1 MAQIAVGTDGNDAL
15 FGSGGNTG
23 DVLAGHGGNDWLDGG
38 AGADLML
45 GGIGNDSY
53 VVDNAGDVVGRIAAE
68 GTDTVRTSLASYTLG
83 ATLENLV
90 GIAATAQ
97 ALTGNALANSITG
110 GSGNDTLTGGAGNDA
125 IDGGAGS
132 DKAVFSGNRA
142 DYAASY
148 DAATRT
154 ITLADQRAGAPDGTD
169 TITGVELVQFADGTV
184 SAGVFGQAPTAASL
198 SASTIAEN
206 SANGTVIGTV
216 TGIDPDPGSTLSY
229 SLLDGAGGRFAINAT
244 TGTTSD
250 MAALR
255 QVFDTNHN
263 GKLDTGDARWSE
275 FRVWQDGNQDGVSQA
290 GELRT
295 LDQVGIRSID
305 LTPSGPAVHFPDGS
319 AITGTSTYTRADGS
333 TGIAGDAA
341 FAYSD
346 PRVHPDADGSV
357 ARLVQALATY
367 SASHPGFDAA
377 AAAQPPNNA
386 AMQGAIAA
394 AWH

>member
-1 MAQIAVGTDGNDAL
+1 MASRCGSPIRPGSPFDKAFTISVGNVNEAPVDATM
-15 FGSGGNTG
+15 SGG
-23 DVLAGHGGNDWLDGG
+23 
-38 AGADLML
+38 
-45 GGIGNDSY
+45 S
-53 VVDNAGDVVGRIAAE
+53 
-68 GTDTVRTSLASYTLG
+68 VRR
-83 ATLENLV
+83 
-90 GIAATAQ
+90 
-97 ALTGNALANSITG
+97 NS
-110 GSGNDTLTGGAGNDA
+110 D
-125 IDGGAGS
+125 
-132 DKAVFSGNRA
+132 
-142 DYAASY
+142 
-148 DAATRT
+148 
-154 ITLADQRAGAPDGTD
+154 
-169 TITGVELVQFADGTV
+169 
-184 SAGVFGQAPTAASL
+184 
-198 SASTIAEN
+198 
-206 SANGTVIGTV
+206 NGTVVGTV
-216 TGIDPDPGSTLSY
+216 TGVDPDAGAGLTY
-229 SLLDGAGGRFAINAT
+229 SLTDNPLGRFAINAST
-244 TGTTSD
+244 GVLTVANHLFIQTPGSYGITVRVTDQGGLTFDKAFAINVTQPVILDLNGNGVELVPRSLSQARFDMDGDGVRDATAWAGAGDGLLAIDLGAGGAAGPDGVIDQTKEIVFTQWAPGTTSD